1 MSETILRQIAND
13 LADVRKRVIRI
24 EDELVDLTLY
34 EVRPEYL
41 KKLKKLE
48 AGKGIPFKDMSE
60 LRKII
65 EG

>member
-1 MSETILRQIAND
+1 MSEATLKQIAND
-13 LADVRKRVIRI
+13 LADVKKRVIRI
-24 EDELVDLTLY
+24 EDELVDLSLY

-41 KKLKKLE
+41 KKLKRIEKQ
-48 AGKGIPFKDMSE
+48 KGISFKNISE